1 MLPAIL
7 DAWRLARPYFWSDE
21 RWSARGLLAVILALN
36 LIVVYM
42 TVVFTYWYKVA
53 YNALQTKDAPAFWAS
68 MFTYRVVPGFP
79 YVVPGF
85 AEIATIAILAGVYAY
100 YLSQMLQI
108 RWRRWMTLR
117 FIDDW
122 LTHRVYYQLSLSALA
137 GTSVDNPDQRIADDI
152 MIFVQSNLTL
162 GVSLVSNAVTI
173 GSLTGVLWTI
183 GPALHVGTV
192 TIHGYLVLA
201 ALLYSIA
208 GTYFTQ
214 LIGHPLVPLTF
225 QQQQFQ
231 ANFRFNLV
239 RVRENSEQIA
249 LYSGESEEAKGLATR
264 FQDVYSNWWRIMN
277 RTKALNFFTIGF
289 AQIAAIFPI
298 VIAAPNYFTG
308 AFTLGILMQI
318 VTIFSNVQN
327 ALSWFV
333 NVYPDLV
340 SWRATV
346 QRLDGFERA
355 VRDAHRRERSRE
367 FVMEAGDGSLQLD
380 DVSIS
385 LPTGESL
392 LREKYLEITHGDP
405 LAVAGPSGAGKSTLF
420 RTIAGIW
427 PYVRGR
433 MVRPRGTMMFLPQR
447 PYVPLGT
454 LKHAVV
460 YPKREEEVAD
470 AVVTGVLAEVGLGR
484 LAHELQR
491 VDNWMLRLSGGEQQR
506 LALARVLVVRP
517 DWIFL
522 DEALSAVEESAA
534 SELFRLLR
542 ARLPFAQ
549 IVSITHHAAI
559 EALHP
564 RKIVVRERAEP
575 RQGVTMICSDPVPP
589 G

>member
-1 MLPAIL
+1 
-7 DAWRLARPYFWSDE
+7 
-21 RWSARGLLAVILALN
+21 
-36 LIVVYM
+36 
-42 TVVFTYWYKVA
+42 
-53 YNALQTKDAPAFWAS
+53 
-68 MFTYRVVPGFP
+68 
-79 YVVPGF
+79 
-85 AEIATIAILAGVYAY
+85 
-100 YLSQMLQI
+100 
-108 RWRRWMTLR
+108 
-117 FIDDW
+117 
-122 LTHRVYYQLSLSALA
+122 
-137 GTSVDNPDQRIADDI
+137 

-183 GPALHVGTV
+183 GPPLHVGTV

-249 LYSGESEEAKGLATR
+249 LYRGESEEAKGLAAR

-367 FVMEAGDGSLQLD
+367 FVMEAGDGSLQLE

-392 LREKYLEITHGDP
+392 LREKYLEITHGEP
-405 LAVAGPSGAGKSTLF
+405 LAVAGRSGAGKSTLF

-433 MVRPRGTMMFLPQR
+433 MVRPQGTIMFLPQR

-460 YPKREEEVAD
+460 YPKREEEVSD
-470 AVVTGVLAEVGLGR
+470 AVVTGVLAEVGLGG

-522 DEALSAVEESAA
+522 DEALSALEESAA
-534 SELFRLLR
+534 SELFKLLR

-549 IVSITHHAAI
+549 IVSITHHSTI

-564 RKIVVRERAEP
+564 RKVVVRERGDLQDISVSA
-575 RQGVTMICSDPVPP
+575 
-589 G
+589 